1 MCNDRR
7 SRRVCLRAE
16 SYIWAGESKAKFG
29 AWRRVNDNE
38 GALSTWNGTMWDN
51 GFIATESRGLERL
64 SIFEFS
70 VPKKSGIRWRRVRMD
85 ERLWISRAVFFGQEW
100 DSGSRLGISPCVSFD
115 WTPWGQVTG
124 KLIFVLYLIF
134 ILVSFGLANLYLI

>member
-1 MCNDRR
+1 
-7 SRRVCLRAE
+7 
-16 SYIWAGESKAKFG
+16 
-29 AWRRVNDNE
+29 
-38 GALSTWNGTMWDN
+38 
-51 GFIATESRGLERL
+51 
-64 SIFEFS
+64 
-70 VPKKSGIRWRRVRMD
+70 MD